1 MDKLG
6 ITVVLTLFL
15 FPRLLKKVD
24 YHLLLT
30 FTAFFI
36 FTGNLGQMESIKA
49 PIEQLL
55 QSSTSVYFTG
65 LATSQL
71 ISNVPAAVLLRT
83 FTSNQYALDLLRGV
97 NVGAMGSIIGSLAS
111 LITFKFV
118 LKDFPKQGSL
128 YLKTYTFLSLIFMFI
143 ITISLFILS

>member
-1 MDKLG
+1 
-6 ITVVLTLFL
+6 
-15 FPRLLKKVD
+15 
-24 YHLLLT
+24 
-30 FTAFFI
+30 
-36 FTGNLGQMESIKA
+36 MESIKA